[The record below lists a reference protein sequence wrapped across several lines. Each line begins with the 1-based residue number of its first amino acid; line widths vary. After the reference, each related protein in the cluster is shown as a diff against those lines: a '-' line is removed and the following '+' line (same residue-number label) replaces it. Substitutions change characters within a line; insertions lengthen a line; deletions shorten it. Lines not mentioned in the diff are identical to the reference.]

1 MLDLAKTA
9 LLFPGQGSQFVGMGK
24 ALSDSFRMARQTFE
38 EADDI
43 LGFSLS
49 ALAWDGPESELLQT
63 ANTQPALY
71 VSGIAALRVLYEVL
85 GEDFRPAYVAGHS
98 LGQLTALTAAGSIS
112 FPEGLR
118 LVRKRGELMRDAD
131 QNSPGGMAAIL
142 GLTVDQAE
150 SVCAQ
155 AQSMTGKEVVVAND
169 NCPGQVVIAG
179 DDTALA
185 SAMEA
190 ASAAGAKRVM
200 KLDVSIA
207 AHSPLM
213 GEAAAEFRQ
222 ALSAIHFHPPQIP
235 IVGNASARSLTTVD
249 QIVEDLTHQL
259 TSRVRWTE
267 SVQTMLDAGITTFL
281 ELGSKDVLKGL
292 VKRISRD
299 ATTYVVDSPE
309 GMETVKQL

>member
-1 MLDLAKTA
+1 MLDQSKTA
-9 LLFPGQGSQFVGMGK
+9 LLFPGQGSQYVGMGK
-24 ALSDSFRMARQTFE
+24 VLADQYRMARQTFE
-38 EADDI
+38 EADDV

-49 ALAWDGPESELLQT
+49 ALAWDGPEAELSQT

-131 QNSPGGMAAIL
+131 QHAPGGMAAIL
-142 GLTVDQAE
+142 GLTVEQAE
-150 SVCAQ
+150 AVCAD
-155 AQSMTGKEVVVAND
+155 AQNTTGKDVVVAND

-185 SAMEA
+185 HAMDA
-190 ASAAGAKRVM
+190 ASAAGAKRVV

-213 GEAAAEFRQ
+213 SQAAAEFRH
-222 ALSAIHFHPPQIP
+222 ALSSIPFHPPQIP
-235 IVGNASARSLTTVD
+235 IVGNTSAKSLTTTD
-249 QIVEDLTHQL
+249 QIIEDLTHQL

-292 VKRISRD
+292 VKRISRE

-309 GMETVKQL
+309 GIDALKQL